1 MSPAM
6 ASHGACGGGACVL
19 AGLAAGWLLF
29 DPELGAL
36 GHHEGGAGTAVAVG
50 SRVGGARL
58 YTRALLVTELIG
70 NFRAQVGRL
79 L

>member
-6 ASHGACGGGACVL
+6 PSHGACGAWAL

-36 GHHEGGAGTAVAVG
+36 GRQEGRGAGTAVAVG

-70 NFRAQVGRL
+70 NFRAQVGRA
-79 L
+79 